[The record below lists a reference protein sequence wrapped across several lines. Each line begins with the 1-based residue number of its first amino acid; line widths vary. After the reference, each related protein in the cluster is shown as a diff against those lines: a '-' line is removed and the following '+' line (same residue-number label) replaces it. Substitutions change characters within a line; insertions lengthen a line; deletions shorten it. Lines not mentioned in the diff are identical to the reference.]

1 MGSFSLS
8 SLKVCLFESEIEYM
22 KNFEKKLGRK
32 TFLECVWLGEEE
44 GK

>member
-1 MGSFSLS
+1 M
-8 SLKVCLFESEIEYM
+8 VYLFEGETGWV
-22 KNFEKKLGRK
+22 KNFGEKMERK